1 MTANPFVDEGP
12 SRYLARHELI
22 NTAWRQACRG
32 KDSPAIVLFAF
43 DSNGDVSGARIAWS
57 SESAVTKQKG
67 EKLLT
72 EISTINGPL
81 RFDHELVKPYWI
93 GVPAHTEDKLNRSLR
108 DEYSDVLHNTDGRG
122 VQPFSSILQS
132 SQALLGADFPG
143 LCKIYTFLGDY
154 YFQKGFYQE
163 HDALK
168 ERELE
173 ILLHAYQQAPD
184 CYAAEISDTLNQIQR
199 CYLYR
204 GDLKSAQSAQA
215 RLVDLR
221 DKGSPAVRGEF
232 AVEHLSFAEYFE
244 GQNDMAKAAQ
254 SYRDEIARHSN
265 LAELKSLGRPAL
277 LKAARFFIAN
287 EQHREEFLHDA
298 LKAYTLYCSPY
309 LRSRA
314 LPPDDLCQELMHVFA
329 QHNES
334 GLFNDLRDE
343 MLNIGESSLNASPHP
358 GSYGFVDKDGQWV
371 ISPIFDMASGF
382 DGEFATVS
390 FEADKRV
397 NVSLRRIDRQG
408 RIAGL
413 RPVDRKRLPAG
424 FEFYRDAA
432 QFSEGLAAVKAPQ
445 QILPRSIAPFSHA
458 QTLIGFVDEEYKF
471 VIPPRFSDVSS
482 FQNGV
487 AVVGV
492 GGFYGGACCMIGLH
506 NAKYGLIDK
515 NGAYVIEPQFTELHH
530 IGDNL
535 YRFTTDTAAG
545 IVDATGKVHF
555 KIDGARSLP
564 ESGDEMYLAEFRSVT
579 PSGLKYGYVDA
590 RSNLAARVT
599 KTFKYTEGL
608 CRIEKDT
615 DEGPRT
621 GYIDKSGELVIPCS
635 FVNAGEFRD
644 GLAKVEIVVESCGTG
659 AGPAIKTAYINKSG
673 SYVVSPIYDKLSN
686 FDCGVAK
693 TTLACK
699 RGLVDTQGRELCPPI
714 YDELG
719 DFYEGYAVVSIGG
732 KYGLINLNGEL
743 VLTPKFDQMERMQEG
758 RVAVAVG
765 KDNKALWGFVDERG
779 TVKVEHKYQAVKPYY
794 GGMAPVAIG
803 TADGV
808 KWGFVDDS
816 GVEVVA
822 PQYHWCS
829 NFLNGRARVCNL
841 EDGIEYFGILD
852 GSGKVIVPVEYRYVG
867 SYSDGLACVGRQKP
881 KKPTG

>member
-1 MTANPFVDEGP
+1 MSFTDEGP
-12 SRYLARHELI
+12 SLYLARHELI
-22 NTAWRQACRG
+22 NAAWRQACGG
-32 KDSPAIVLFAF
+32 KDSPAVVRFGF
-43 DSNGDVSGARIAWS
+43 DVNGDVSEARIVWS
-57 SESAVTKQKG
+57 RESAENVKKG
-67 EKLLT
+67 EKLLAQIAT
-72 EISTINGPL
+72 VNGPL
-81 RFDHELVKPYWI
+81 RYDHELVEPYWI

-108 DEYSDVLHNTDGRG
+108 DEYSNVLHNINGAVG
-122 VQPFSSILQS
+122 QPFSSILQS

-143 LCKIYTFLGDY
+143 LCKIFTFLGDY
-154 YFQKGFYQE
+154 CFQQGLYQE

-168 ERELE
+168 EKELK
-173 ILLHAYQQAPD
+173 ILLHAYRQAPD
-184 CYAAEISDTLNQIQR
+184 VYAAEISDTLNQLQR

-204 GDLKSAQSAQA
+204 GDLTSAQSAQG
-215 RLVDLR
+215 RLIDLR
-221 DKGSPAVRGEF
+221 DKASPAVRGEF
-232 AVEHLSFAEYFE
+232 AVEHLPFAEYFE
-244 GQNDMAKAAQ
+244 QHNDITKAAQ
-254 SYRDEIARHSN
+254 AYRDEIARHSN

-287 EQHREEFLHDA
+287 AEHNREEFLQGA
-298 LKAYTLYCSPY
+298 FNAYTIYCSPY

-334 GLFNDLRDE
+334 GLFNELRDE
-343 MLNIGESSLNASPHP
+343 MLNIGESSLKASPHP
-358 GSYGFVDKDGQWV
+358 NSYGFVGQDGQWV
-371 ISPIFDMASGF
+371 IAPIFDMASGF

-408 RIAGL
+408 LIAGL
-413 RPVDRKRLPAG
+413 RQVDRVRLPAG

-432 QFSEGLAAVKAPQ
+432 QFSEGLAAVKAPL

-487 AVVGV
+487 AVVAV
-492 GGFYGGACCMIGLH
+492 GGFYGGACCMIDLH
-506 NAKYGLIDK
+506 NAKYGLIDTT
-515 NGAYVIEPQFTELHH
+515 GAYVIEPQFAALHP

-535 YRFTTDTAAG
+535 YSFTTDTAAG
-545 IVDATGKVHF
+545 IVDASGKVQF
-555 KIDGARSLP
+555 KIDGAKSLS
-564 ESGDEMYLAEFRSVT
+564 ESGDQMYLAEFRGVA
-579 PSGLKYGYVDA
+579 PSGQKYGYFDA
-590 RSNLAARVT
+590 RGNLAAHVT

-621 GYIDKSGELVIPCS
+621 GYIDKSGQLVIPCS

-644 GLAKVEIVVESCGTG
+644 GLAKVELVVESCGTG
-659 AGPAIKTAYINKSG
+659 AGRAIKTAYINKSG
-673 SYVVSPIYDKLSN
+673 SYVVPPIYDKLSN

-693 TTLACK
+693 TTLSHR

-779 TVKVEHKYQAVKPYY
+779 TVKVERKYQAVKPYY
-794 GGMAPVAIG
+794 SGLAQVAID

-808 KWGFVDDS
+808 KWGFVDES
-816 GVEVVA
+816 GVEVVP

-829 NFLNGRARVCNL
+829 NFINGRARVSNL

-852 GSGKVIVPVEYRYVG
+852 GSGKVILPVEYKYVG
-867 SYSDGLACVGRQKP
+867 NYSDGLACVGRKKP